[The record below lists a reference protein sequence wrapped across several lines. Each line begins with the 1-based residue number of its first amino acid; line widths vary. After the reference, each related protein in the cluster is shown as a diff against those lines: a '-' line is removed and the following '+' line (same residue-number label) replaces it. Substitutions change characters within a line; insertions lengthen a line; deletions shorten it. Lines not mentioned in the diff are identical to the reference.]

1 MPNTIKIK
9 SSGTPSATPTS
20 LEYGEVAINYADGKL
35 FYKNPVNQIVAF
47 ATGGSANVS
56 DGDKGD
62 IVVSNGGSTWS
73 LDTGVVSSFAR
84 TLLDD
89 ADAAAARAT
98 LGAAASSHTHTSAS
112 ITDFSSAVAA
122 ASPEEVVEYLTAG
135 SFPSTG
141 SASLLYRATDSARLY
156 AWVGSQYAEVGP
168 SSVGVGLS
176 ADSLLRGLFVPP
188 APTSLAATAGNA
200 QVALSWSAP
209 SVIAQAPITDYVVQA
224 SSNSGSTWSTVSRT
238 ASTTASQIVTGLTN
252 GTAYVFR
259 VAAVNAVGTGSY
271 TGQSSSVTPIAGNVV
286 TAITGLQAWY
296 DASDASTLFDATSGG
311 SLVAADGAVA
321 RWEDKSGN
329 ARHFTQSTSGN
340 RPLRKT
346 GIQNSLAVLRFD
358 GSNDFMSVPSSTAIF
373 KFLHD
378 GDSTVFV
385 VLKPGV
391 VANPDA
397 LYWILGNSTDS
408 GSTDEQTGYYLRYDD
423 RTSARADLDDSLV
436 HVVLNGGSPRFVGV
450 AKSALPSNTFS
461 LATVRDDPGNATI
474 ASRSQVR
481 RNGGSAIT
489 QVTSDTN
496 GATALPTGNATQ
508 NMFVGATPGATLS
521 WPLNGDIAE
530 IIMYDSAL
538 SDTDRSAVESYLR
551 AKWGIS

>member
-1 MPNTIKIK
+1 V
-9 SSGTPSATPTS
+9 
-20 LEYGEVAINYADGKL
+20 EY
-35 FYKNPVNQIVAF
+35 
-47 ATGGSANVS
+47 T
-56 DGDKGD
+56 
-62 IVVSNGGSTWS
+62 T
-73 LDTGVVSSFAR
+73 
-84 TLLDD
+84 
-89 ADAAAARAT
+89 
-98 LGAAASSHTHTSAS
+98 AAS
-112 ITDFSSAVAA
+112 F
-122 ASPEEVVEYLTAG
+122 PE
-135 SFPSTG
+135 TG
-141 SASLLYRATDSARLY
+141 NGSLLYLATDSARAY
-156 AWVGSQYAEVGP
+156 RWVGSQYAEVGP
-168 SSVGVGLS
+168 TSVSVNAIITSVAGRTGAVTIAAADVSGLGSLATQSSVAYSSLTGTPSTFAPAAHKASHATGGSDALTASDIGAAASSHTHSASDITTGTVATARLGTGTADSTTVLRGDGAWAAP

-188 APTSLAATAGNA
+188 APTSLTATAGNA
-200 QVALSWSAP
+200 QATLSWSAP
-209 SVIAQAPITDYVVQA
+209 SVVAQAPITDYVVQF
-224 SSNSGSTWSTVSRT
+224 SSNSGSTWTTFADGTSTATSAT
-238 ASTTASQIVTGLTN
+238 VTGLTN

-271 TGQSSSVTPIAGNVV
+271 TAASSSATPSAGSVV
-286 TAITGLQAWY
+286 TAITGLQLWL

-311 SLVAADGAVA
+311 SLVAADGGVA

-461 LATVRDDPGNATI
+461 LATVRGDPGNATI

-508 NMFVGATPGATLS
+508 NMFVGATPGATPS

-530 IIMYDSAL
+530 IIMYDTAL
-538 SDTDRSAVESYLR
+538 SDANRADVESYLTT
-551 AKWGIS
+551 KWAIS